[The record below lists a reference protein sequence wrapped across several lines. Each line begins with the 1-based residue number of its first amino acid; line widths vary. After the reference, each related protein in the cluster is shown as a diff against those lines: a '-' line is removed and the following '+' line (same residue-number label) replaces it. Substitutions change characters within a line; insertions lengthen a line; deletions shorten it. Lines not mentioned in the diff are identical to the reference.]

1 MIGAETNSD
10 IYPSYS
16 KEEEDIVS
24 YELVEEFNPY
34 MYFGTIPRSMYTL
47 FCIVIL
53 AEWPEIG
60 RPIIERQPHMFLFF
74 LMFIIFTT
82 FGVLNVI
89 VGVIVDNTME
99 AAKQIE
105 AEDHDSEKAHKLALL
120 QNIRDAVFSL

>member
-60 RPIIERQPHMFLFF
+60 RPIIEKQPHMFAFF
-74 LMFIIFTT
+74 LVFIIFTT
-82 FGVLNVI
+82 FGVMNVI
-89 VGVIVDNTME
+89 IGVIVDNTME
-99 AAKQIE
+99 AAKSIE
-105 AEDHDSEKAHKLALL
+105 ADDEQTEKSRKLQLL
-120 QNIRDAVFSL
+120 ES